1 MENSFSEHSRT
12 SSYENLLTENNDNLS
27 KTAKNMFQKTRDYL
41 SYELSSNV
49 LDYELLDKMNLT
61 VAKNIELMKKTSEDI
76 VVTNEDLN
84 QKFRDLEPLMKELEE
99 IETTV
104 NKLENAAYR
113 LDAYTQKLEEKINE
127 YVANK
132 QQST

>member
-12 SSYENLLTENNDNLS
+12 SSYDNLQTDSSDLS
-27 KTAKNMFQKTRDYL
+27 KVAKNMFQKTKDYL
-41 SYELSSNV
+41 SFE
-49 LDYELLDKMNLT
+49 MNQT
-61 VAKNIELMKKTSEDI
+61 VAKNIELMKRTSEDV

-113 LDAYTQKLEEKINE
+113 LDAYTQRLEEKINE
-127 YVANK
+127 YVVQK
-132 QQST
+132 QQPT